1 MYVTTPLRF
10 GSCQS
15 SSLVA
20 EVEQV
25 GVEERQ
31 VVVGRVGAGHVR
43 ADSLAVRVRMVLVL
57 DPQRRAERAD
67 GEARD
72 VAGGE
77 DVLVP
82 GHAAVLVDDD
92 SVGDF
97 QSG

>member
-1 MYVTTPLRF
+1 
-10 GSCQS
+10 
-15 SSLVA
+15 
-20 EVEQV
+20 
-25 GVEERQ
+25 
-31 VVVGRVGAGHVR
+31 
-43 ADSLAVRVRMVLVL
+43 MVLVL

-82 GHAAVLVDDD
+82 GYAAVLVDDD

-97 QSG
+97 EPDGLGELGVRDHAQSGDDRVRFEREAGLGLDPLAHAGNERKAA